1 MFKTISESGSAR
13 YGRLK
18 TQHGTIE
25 TPFFMPVATKMGLKL
40 LNSQDLKDIGIK
52 AVISNALILYLNP
65 GLEFLKKAKGI
76 HNFVNY
82 NGIIF
87 TDSGGFQ
94 MISDNL
100 LVSIN
105 EEAVR
110 FRSPFNRQIHKI
122 TPEKDIRIQNE
133 LNSDVAMCLD
143 YMPRFE
149 NNYESIKESIKIT
162 FEWAKRCKASHE
174 NKKQLL
180 FCINQGGTYKE
191 LREKSASLLSSLD
204 FDGYAIGGLG
214 IGEGHDLLKRTVD
227 MAVKKM
233 PKYRPKYLM
242 GIGTLNDIIES
253 IGRGID
259 IFDSCYAT
267 RHARHE
273 MAFTYKGE
281 IRLGKVK
288 YEEDF
293 NPIDK
298 NCRCFTCKHYTKA
311 YIHYLIKI
319 NELSWKRLMTL
330 HNVYFINNLL
340 KEART
345 AIKEDNF
352 KSFKNNF
359 LKDYNVKKTS
369 LQ

>member
-1 MFKTISESGSAR
+1 MFKITSENNKAR
-13 YGRLK
+13 TGKLK
-18 TQHGTIE
+18 TQHGIVE

-40 LNSQDLKDIGIK
+40 LNSRDLKELKIK
-52 AVISNALILYLNP
+52 AIISNALILYLNP
-65 GLEFLKKAKGI
+65 GLDFLKKAKGI

-82 NGIIF
+82 HNVIF

-105 EEAVR
+105 EKAVK
-110 FRSPFNRQIHKI
+110 FRSPFNGQIHTI
-122 TPEKDIRIQNE
+122 SPEKDIEIQNE
-133 LNSDVAMCLD
+133 IKSDVAMCLD

-149 NNYESIKESIKIT
+149 NNYDSIKSSVKIT
-162 FEWAKRCKASHE
+162 YEWAKRCKEAHK

-191 LREKSASLLSSLD
+191 LREKSASSLSKLD

-214 IGEGHDLLKRTVD
+214 IGEGNNLMQKTIDI
-227 MAVKKM
+227 AVKKM

-253 IGRGID
+253 IGKGID

-273 MAFTYKGE
+273 MAFTYEGE
-281 IRLGKVK
+281 IRLGKTIFK
-288 YEEDF
+288 EKFE
-293 NPIDK
+293 PIDK
-298 NCRCFTCKHYTKA
+298 NCKCLTCKNYTKA
-311 YIHYLIKI
+311 YVHYLIKI
-319 NELSWKRLMTL
+319 NELSWKRLITL
-330 HNVYFINNLL
+330 HNVHFINNLL
-340 KEART
+340 KEAGI
-345 AIKEDNF
+345 AIKENRFNNF
-352 KSFKNNF
+352 KQEF
-359 LKDYNVKKTS
+359 LKNYEIR
-369 LQ
+369 